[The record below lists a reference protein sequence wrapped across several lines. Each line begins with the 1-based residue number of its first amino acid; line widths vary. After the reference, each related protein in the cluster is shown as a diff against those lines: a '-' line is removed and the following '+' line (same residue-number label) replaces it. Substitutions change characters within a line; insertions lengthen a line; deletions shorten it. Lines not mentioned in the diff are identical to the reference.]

1 MGESKAPHSRHPT
14 NSQIAR
20 AAWSSPINFST
31 STARQLI
38 CCRFTKRIKG
48 CFVDGFSWL
57 MPRAYGTLL
66 FLQELNGRFFHSFTA
81 KDGAPRLKPGRVLR
95 FCKMRFLFPLSLWF
109 FRHSKK

>member
-20 AAWSSPINFST
+20 AAWSSQINFST

-66 FLQELNGRFFHSFTA
+66 FLQELNGRFFHSFGG
-81 KDGAPRLKPGRVLR
+81 KGGAFGDLFRVR
-95 FCKMRFLFPLSLWF
+95 N
-109 FRHSKK
+109 HIEQEV